1 MLYYSEKLEEL
12 FETQKALE
20 IAESE
25 YDKGQKEKEKREKD
39 KKAEKK
45 RLAKLIEDA
54 EADIDKAR
62 DEFIEVKAEAMKI
75 VESTEETVNKML
87 KDAEDK
93 ITQAQ
98 ERRYEAIKN
107 FNEKFG
113 TYTKTYTGDK
123 AYNEFKRNVDLMSL
137 LFNHLI

>member
-12 FETQKALE
+12 FENEEALNS
-20 IAESE
+20 AEAK
-25 YDKGQKEKEKREKD
+25 YDEEQQEKERIEKD

-62 DEFIEVKAEAMKI
+62 DELVEVKAEVVKI
-75 VESTEETVNKML
+75 IDSTEETVNKML

-123 AYNEFKRNVDLMSL
+123 AYNEIKRNADLMGL

>member
-12 FETQKALE
+12 FDSPESLE
-20 IAESE
+20 LAESE
-25 YDKGQKEKEKREKD
+25 YDKEQQEKEQIEKD

-45 RLAKLIEDA
+45 RLAKLIEDT

-62 DEFIEVKAEAMKI
+62 DELVEVKAEALKL

-93 ITQAQ
+93 ITEAQ

-113 TYTKTYTGDK
+113 TYTKTYTGDE
-123 AYNEFKRNVDLMSL
+123 AYNEFKRNADLFEL
-137 LFNHLI
+137 IFNRIF